1 MIVVI
6 DLDQTLLTIDSYPK
20 WVFYLLRRS
29 LATIDPRTFILVF
42 SYTALRALCI
52 YDHSTY
58 KQKLML
64 LNSRDDL
71 NQEFAKYLILFLRN
85 SVLSYIENLKKK
97 YPHVKFVISTA
108 APINYVMYL
117 SQLLPFQTDK
127 IIASRIESNLL
138 LDNSKE
144 SKVRSFIKTYPDLKC
159 DLFMTDHISD
169 LPMMKFSD
177 KVILVRPSQSTIDM
191 VKNNGINF
199 ELILKDK

>member
-42 SYTALRALCI
+42 FYTALRALCI

-58 KQKLML
+58 KHKLML

-71 NQEFAKYLILFLRN
+71 NQEFAKKLTSFFN
-85 SVLSYIENLKKK
+85 KEVLDYIKTNHHDAKL
-97 YPHVKFVISTA
+97 VLSTA
-108 APINYVMYL
+108 APINYVEHL
-117 SQLLPFQTDK
+117 QKLLPFKTENVFASK
-127 IIASRIESNLL
+127 IENNSLV
-138 LDNSKE
+138 DNSRE
-144 SKVRSFIKTYPDLKC
+144 SKVSSFQKAYPNSKC
-159 DLFMTDHISD
+159 DLFITDHTDDI
-169 LPMMKFSD
+169 PMMKFSN
-177 KVILVRPSQSTIDM
+177 KVVLVRPSQSTIDM
-191 VKNNGINF
+191 VKNNGINV